1 VELRDGDLLLRRY
14 AAGDAEALV
23 AVLNDEEI
31 ARFIPLV
38 PQPYTR
44 READA
49 WVARCNDVWHERDS
63 YPFAIVDADS
73 GELLGSVELHASA
86 GSIGYWIAAGA
97 RRRGIATRA
106 VRLVCGW
113 WRERPVRLVTH
124 PDNVASQ
131 RVAEKAGFRLVGTEL
146 HEQAFRDGS
155 AEVVVFRLD

>member
-38 PQPYTR
+38 PQP
-44 READA
+44 
-49 WVARCNDVWHERDS
+49 
-63 YPFAIVDADS
+63 
-73 GELLGSVELHASA
+73 
-86 GSIGYWIAAGA
+86 
-97 RRRGIATRA
+97 
-106 VRLVCGW
+106 CGW
-113 WRERPVRLVTH
+113 WRGRPVRLVTH